1 MGSNS
6 HSNLWRKH
14 RRRTRHKLRAR
25 KKGVF
30 MPYDQALDVSSFK
43 ESKEFEET
51 RITVGVFSYNEGI
64 KKLQI
69 SRENK
74 NQNEEWR
81 FAKLGRLTK
90 EEAQEIV
97 PIMLK
102 AVETM

>member
-1 MGSNS
+1 
-6 HSNLWRKH
+6 
-14 RRRTRHKLRAR
+14 
-25 KKGVF
+25 
-30 MPYDQALDVSSFK
+30 MPYDQNLDVSSFK
-43 ESKEFEET
+43 ESKEFEDT
-51 RITVGVFSYNEGI
+51 RITVGVFSYNEGA

-69 SRENK
+69 SRENQ

-90 EEAQEIV
+90 EEAKEII